1 MTDLIFKDTFELSGD
16 KRINTMKL
24 RSNPDGS
31 IQIWVKNGYVRHAAF
46 RLQADT
52 IDELRWFLNKIHQA
66 NVDAKYDEL
75 FKADNAKL
83 GFGDGT

>member
-1 MTDLIFKDTFELSGD
+1 MDLILKDTFELSGD

-31 IQIWVKNGYVRHAAF
+31 IQIWVKNGYIRHAAF

-52 IDELRWFLNKIHQA
+52 LAELRSWLDRIS
-66 NVDAKYDEL
+66 
-75 FKADNAKL
+75 
-83 GFGDGT
+83 